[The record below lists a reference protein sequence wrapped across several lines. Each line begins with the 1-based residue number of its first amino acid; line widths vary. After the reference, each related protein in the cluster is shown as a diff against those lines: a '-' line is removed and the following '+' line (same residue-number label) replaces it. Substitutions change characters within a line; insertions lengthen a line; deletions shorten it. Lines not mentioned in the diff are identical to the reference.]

1 MKKWLLIL
9 LPALILS
16 CSRTASESI
25 PEPSPAAENAIP
37 STIPGQLQILF
48 TEELTDIVEPLSSDR
63 SRGAVPLEK
72 LAATKSASDLSAAL
86 RSLGAVSLER
96 VFPYDPVHESRQRA
110 EGMHRWYKLTYD
122 PAAQD
127 ATKAVSD
134 IRMLPGVESVQAP
147 RSRRPADVRLP
158 FNDPQALAY
167 QWTYYNDGSLDKR
180 FMLGADINVVPV
192 WRLFTGGSP
201 DVVVAVIDGGVDPS
215 HPDLSPVLIPAGPE
229 GSKNFCPGPE
239 FELIPYDHGTHV
251 AGTIGAVNNN
261 GQYVCGVAGGL
272 DGNGGV
278 RLLSCGCFMFD
289 PKSPDPSKPDDIEG
303 DIAAAIVWACN
314 HGALICNNSWS
325 YVYEHV
331 SEAAEGGIDEVDKLA
346 IDYFIKYAG
355 CDNDGRQL
363 PGSLM
368 KGGLV
373 VFAAGNDGWEYGWPA
388 QYEPVVA
395 VGSLGP
401 DGDSASYSNYG
412 SWVDIC
418 APGGEYER
426 FSKNIAAVCSTTPLN
441 GNYVYPG
448 GRTGYDFFQGT
459 SMACPHVS
467 GVAALILSQFGGSG
481 FTCGELRERLIQ
493 GADRS
498 AISRTRRDVG
508 PALDAYGSFIWHNDD
523 IRPSDPV
530 TDWNVKVSGRH
541 ASVTCRLPRN
551 SGSCEVF
558 VSTDSSLLEEIG
570 AVTMPPGVNTYY
582 VKGEPGGSA
591 FLDLDL
597 EYDTAYYARVHTVGK
612 GAFSEPSEIKYF
624 RTGSNTPPEVTMA
637 GGNCVLSSLDEMISF
652 NPAYNF
658 SDNDPGSLSYEVSIG
673 SPKVLR
679 TSWDGDELNIYPAAY
694 GTSSVTVT
702 AIDDGGLRASYT
714 FEVVVRDGS
723 VPVDVWPNPVKTTL
737 NVAAG
742 RLMDLRI
749 CLKSASGNVLLED
762 TVECSSF
769 SPVQIDMSS
778 CAPGIYSL
786 SVTLPS
792 GKVSQNQVIKQ

>member
-1 MKKWLLIL
+1 MKKWFLIL
-9 LPALILS
+9 LPAMLFS
-16 CSRTASESI
+16 CSRTAPESI
-25 PEPSPAAENAIP
+25 PEPARAAESSVS
-37 STIPGQLQILF
+37 STIPGQLQIRF
-48 TEELTDIVEPLSSDR
+48 TEEFADIVEPLSYDR
-63 SRGAVPLEK
+63 SSGAVSLER
-72 LAATKSASDLSAAL
+72 LAATKSASDLSSVL

-96 VFPYDPVHESRQRA
+96 VFPYDPVYEPRQRA
-110 EGMHRWYKLTYD
+110 EGMHRWYKLTFD
-122 PAAQD
+122 PAAQE

-134 IRMLPGVESVQAP
+134 ISLIPGVESVQAP
-147 RSRRPADVRLP
+147 RSRRPSDVRLP
-158 FNDPQALAY
+158 FNDPQALSY
-167 QWTYYNDGSLDKR
+167 QWNYYNDGSLDKR
-180 FMLGADINVVPV
+180 FVHGADINVVPV

-201 DVVVAVIDGGVDPS
+201 DVVVAVIDGGADPS

-229 GSKNFCPGPE
+229 GSRNFCPGPD

-251 AGTIGAVNNN
+251 AGIIGAVNNN

-272 DGNGGV
+272 DGKGGV

-314 HGALICNNSWS
+314 HGALICNNSWG
-325 YVYEHV
+325 YVYENA
-331 SEAAEGGIDEVDKLA
+331 SEAAEGGIDDVDKQA

-373 VFAAGNDGWEYGWPA
+373 LFAAGNDGWEYGWPA
-388 QYEPVVA
+388 QYGPVVA
-395 VGSLGP
+395 VGAFGP
-401 DGDSASYSNYG
+401 GGDCTYYSNYG

-418 APGGEYER
+418 APGGDFER
-426 FSKNIAAVCSTTPLN
+426 FGKNIAAVCSTTPLN
-441 GNYVYPG
+441 SRYVYPG

-467 GVAALILSQFGGSG
+467 GVAALILSHFGGSG
-481 FTCGELRERLIQ
+481 FTCDDLRNRLIQ

-498 AISRTRRDVG
+498 AISRTGRYIG

-523 IRPSDPV
+523 IQPSDPV
-530 TDWNVKVSGRH
+530 TDWDIDVHGRNVT
-541 ASVTCRLPRN
+541 VTCGLPGN

-558 VSTDSSLLEEIG
+558 VSTDSSLLDETG
-570 AVTMPPGVNTYY
+570 AMTMPSGVSTYY
-582 VKGEPGGSA
+582 LSGTPGGRTT
-591 FLDLDL
+591 LDL
-597 EYDTAYYARVHTVGK
+597 ELDYDTAYYARVHTVGR

-624 RTGSNTPPEVTMA
+624 RTGANTPPEVKVT
-637 GGNCVLSSLDEMISF
+637 GGDCVLSSLEEDITIV
-652 NPAYNF
+652 PAFLF

-673 SPKVLR
+673 TPKVLR
-679 TSWDGDELNIYPAAY
+679 TAWEGENLHIYPAAY

-702 AIDDGGLRASYT
+702 AIDDGGLSAWYT
-714 FEVVVRDGS
+714 FEVIVRDGS
-723 VPVDVWPNPVKTTL
+723 VPVDVWPNPVRTTL
-737 NVAAG
+737 NIAAG
-742 RLMDLRI
+742 RFMKLGI

-762 TVECSSF
+762 MVECSSF
-769 SPVQIDMSS
+769 SPAQIDMSA
-778 CAPGIYSL
+778 CASGIYSL

-792 GKVSQNQVIKQ
+792 GKVAQNRVIKQ

>member
-1 MKKWLLIL
+1 ML

-16 CSRTASESI
+16 CSRTAPESA
-25 PEPSPAAENAIP
+25 PEPALTAESAIP
-37 STIPGQLQILF
+37 PTIPGQLQILF
-48 TEELTDIVEPLSSDR
+48 SEELSDIVEPLSSDR
-63 SRGAVPLEK
+63 SRGTVPLEK
-72 LAATKSASDLSAAL
+72 LASTKSASDLSATL
-86 RSLGAVSLER
+86 RSLGAFSLER
-96 VFPYDPVHESRQRA
+96 VFPYDPVYEPRQRA
-110 EGMHRWYKLTYD
+110 EGMHRWYKLSYD
-122 PAAQD
+122 PSSREL
-127 ATKAVSD
+127 TKAVSD
-134 IRMLPGVESVQAP
+134 ISSISGVESVQAP
-147 RSRRPADVRLP
+147 RSRRPLEVHIP
-158 FNDPQALAY
+158 FNDPLALAY
-167 QWTYYNDGSLDKR
+167 QWNYYNDGSLDKR
-180 FMLGADINVVPV
+180 FKLGADINVVPV
-192 WRLFTGGSP
+192 WKLFTGGSP

-229 GSKNFCPGPE
+229 GSRNFCPGPDY
-239 FELIPYDHGTHV
+239 ELIPYDHGTHV

-314 HGALICNNSWS
+314 HGALICNNSWG
-325 YVYEHV
+325 YVYEHA
-331 SEAAEGGIDEVDKLA
+331 SEAEEGEIDEVDRLA

-373 VFAAGNDGWEYGWPA
+373 VFAAGNDGWECGWPA
-388 QYEPVVA
+388 QYEPVLA
-395 VGSLGP
+395 VGALGP

-418 APGGEYER
+418 APGGDYER

-441 GNYVYPG
+441 SKYVYPG

-481 FTCGELRERLIQ
+481 FTCDDLRQRLVQ

-498 AISRTRRDVG
+498 AISRTRRYVG
-508 PALDAYGSFIWHNDD
+508 PALDAYGSFIWNNTD
-523 IRPSDPV
+523 IQPSDPV
-530 TDWNVKVSGRH
+530 TGWSVSVSGRK
-541 ASVTCRLPRN
+541 ATVTCDLPGN

-558 VSTDSSLLEEIG
+558 VSTDSSLLEDIG
-570 AVTMPPGVNTYY
+570 AMTMPSGVSTYY
-582 VKGEPGGSA
+582 LKGTPGGRTT
-591 FLDLDL
+591 LDLDL
-597 EYDTAYYARVHTVGK
+597 EYDTAYYARVHTVGR

-624 RTGSNTPPEVTMA
+624 RTGSNTPPEVIMT
-637 GGNCVLSSLDEMISF
+637 GGDCVLSSLEEEITLIPSQYF
-652 NPAYNF
+652 H
-658 SDNDPGSLSYEVSIG
+658 DNDPRSLSYEVSIG

-679 TSWDGDELNIYPAAY
+679 TSWEGDELHVYPAAY
-694 GTSSVTVT
+694 GASSVTVT
-702 AIDDGGLRASYT
+702 AIDDGGLRAWYT
-714 FEVVVRDGS
+714 FDVIVRDGS

-742 RLMDLRI
+742 RLMELRL

-762 TVECSSF
+762 SVECSSF
-769 SPVQIDMSS
+769 SPAQIDMSA

-792 GKVSQNQVIKQ
+792 GRVTQNQVIKR